1 MKKKPEQEYT
11 MQDAF
16 IREVDEDLKN
26 ESLKKMWDKYGLL
39 ITIFVVV
46 VLTLAVSY
54 ESLKAWYIKRAENW
68 SDAYAVALSLQN
80 QGKYEESSQALSM
93 IVDKKFGSF
102 ANLAKMQQVN
112 VLLDSGKTEEA
123 LELLQKI
130 VDDKG
135 FNSQLRDVAIIKL
148 ASYKQDNAPR
158 QEMEQLLAPIVKNP
172 ENAWYV
178 FAQDMLA
185 MVSVRDG
192 NVKEAKEIYNNL
204 LNDNSVS
211 EDIKGRIKDIL
222 SVL

>member
-204 LNDNSVS
+204 LNDNGVS